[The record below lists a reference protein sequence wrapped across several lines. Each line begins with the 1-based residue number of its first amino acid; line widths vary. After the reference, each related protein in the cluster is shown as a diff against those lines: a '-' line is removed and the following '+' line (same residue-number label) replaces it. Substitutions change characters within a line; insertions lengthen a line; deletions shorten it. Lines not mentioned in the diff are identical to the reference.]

1 MAAER
6 AIPISDP
13 TADNLITIYP
23 DGSYTPPTGI
33 TINNG
38 GVAKFTVNFPAN
50 TNTCYIPFGE
60 ITFEQVETG
69 KESPGGTVKV
79 GSS

>member
-13 TADNLITIYP
+13 SLSNSITINP
-23 DGSYTPPTGI
+23 DGTYTPPTGV

-38 GVAKFTVNFPAN
+38 GVAKFTVNFPPN

-60 ITFEQVETG
+60 IRFSQVETG

>member
-13 TADNLITIYP
+13 PPSNVITINS
-23 DGSYTPPTGI
+23 DGTYTPPGGV

-38 GVAKFTVNFPAN
+38 GVARFTVNFPPN
-50 TNTCYIPFGE
+50 TNTCYIAFGD
-60 ITFEQVETG
+60 ITFDQVESVEGT
-69 KESPGGTVKV
+69 PGGTVKV